1 MIETTED
8 KNSSISIDMWI
19 LKNWIRM
26 QHVFFAFRARKTN
39 MKEREPSLITLR
51 SFNDIDVPWLMVE
64 KCKQI
69 TPSPA
74 ERQLL
79 KEGKRRKNM
88 KTEYLTDGKPA

>member
-1 MIETTED
+1 
-8 KNSSISIDMWI
+8 
-19 LKNWIRM
+19 
-26 QHVFFAFRARKTN
+26 
-39 MKEREPSLITLR
+39 
-51 SFNDIDVPWLMVE
+51 MVE